1 MRCSRHDKEEAKG
14 KLFKEKETFGA
25 RSKAPPEPSPEKI
38 FTAGNV
44 RLLKQ
49 DNETK
54 KEFNGA
60 HYIYQKASRME
71 D

>member
-1 MRCSRHDKEEAKG
+1 MRCSLQGKDEYKEKN
-14 KLFKEKETFGA
+14 FKEKESFGA
-25 RSKAPPEPSPEKI
+25 RQKILPEPSPDKI

-49 DNETK
+49 DKETR

-60 HYIYQKASRME
+60 HYIYQKASRVE